1 MATKTTAGEMAEF
14 FADEIFWQPD
24 TRVDDYT
31 WFDDALIYVDGKLE
45 DDSLFDEMEPQHQVV
60 IEGGNVYGRVVGQ
73 KEPTLEA
80 YLKRWRK
87 QKVTETVLVQVPKN
101 KTQELKDFLKS
112 IGAKVKA

>member
-1 MATKTTAGEMAEF
+1 
-14 FADEIFWQPD
+14 
-24 TRVDDYT
+24 
-31 WFDDALIYVDGKLE
+31 
-45 DDSLFDEMEPQHQVV
+45 VV

-87 QKVTETVLVQVPKN
+87 QKVTETIVIEVPKN
-101 KTQELKDFLKS
+101 KTQELKGFLKS